1 MQMFSPVIGVVKK
14 KTWGIFMENNSE
26 LHTATKRLNL
36 SPKEAAELVGCS
48 EYTIKELARQK
59 RIPSHKVGGLIK
71 FTREGL
77 EAWIQ
82 AQEKKSWIRV

>member
-1 MQMFSPVIGVVKK
+1 MD
-14 KTWGIFMENNSE
+14 NNSVSQV
-26 LHTATKRLNL
+26 ASKRLNL

-82 AQEKKSWIRV
+82 VQEKKSWVRV

>member
-1 MQMFSPVIGVVKK
+1 MSSNSVLETTVKK
-14 KTWGIFMENNSE
+14 
-26 LHTATKRLNL
+26 LNL

-71 FTREGL
+71 FTKEGL